1 MAESATQPTPGAV
14 RRRAMWAAWVSSV
27 PGLFVRLRVGRWRLC
42 VVRGAYGPGRSAAQ
56 DQPGMRARMFPWR
69 DAETKDAGLQAS
81 TNEGYLPL

>member
-1 MAESATQPTPGAV
+1 MNCGSAFSFASPWGV
-14 RRRAMWAAWVSSV
+14 VG
-27 PGLFVRLRVGRWRLC
+27 PGLIVGPRVGLWRLC
-42 VVRGAYGPGRSAAQ
+42 VVRGVYGPGRSGAQ